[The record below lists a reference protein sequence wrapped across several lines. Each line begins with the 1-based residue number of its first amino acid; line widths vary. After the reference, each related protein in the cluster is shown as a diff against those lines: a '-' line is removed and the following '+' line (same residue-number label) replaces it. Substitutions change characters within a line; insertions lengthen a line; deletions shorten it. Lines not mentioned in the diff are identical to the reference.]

1 MHRLVGHLTTSNSDS
16 VAEASNQAVSDT
28 DTDSV
33 AEASRDETMSSNEAT
48 MSPNKGTRSRDEAM
62 SSNETSVSSNETKVG
77 HRGCSGSSHE
87 SDNRCKG
94 LETILENL
102 VRVRG
107 VCVLTFILL

>member
-16 VAEASNQAVSDT
+16 VAEASNQAVSD
-28 DTDSV
+28 SV
-33 AEASRDETMSSNEAT
+33 AESSRDETMSSNEAT

-77 HRGCSGSSHE
+77 NRGCSGGSHE

-94 LETILENL
+94 LETMLENL

>member
-1 MHRLVGHLTTSNSDS
+1 MHRLVGHLATSNSDS
-16 VAEASNQAVSDT
+16 VAEASNQAVSN
-28 DTDSV
+28 TDSV
-33 AEASRDETMSSNEAT
+33 AEASRDETMSSNE
-48 MSPNKGTRSRDEAM
+48 
-62 SSNETSVSSNETKVG
+62 TSMSSNETKVG
-77 HRGCSGSSHE
+77 NRGCSGSSHE